1 MKVLVIGGTGMI
13 GANTAVHLSDSGH
26 AVTVAGRHEPD
37 ADSLAAGLPVL
48 LGDYAHDGFDEA
60 ALAPFDAVVFAAG
73 QDIRHVTG
81 WGDEEFWRTYQID
94 GVTAI
99 AARAKRAGVGRFVQ
113 IGSYYHQVRPD
124 LAETNPYVDARRLAD
139 EGARALAG
147 DGFTVCTL
155 NPPSI
160 VGMAPGR
167 STRQFAKMLAWADG
181 ELIGKVPDFA
191 PVGGTNYLSVRS
203 LAEAVEGALLRGESG
218 AAYLVGDE
226 NLSFRDYFQLIFDV
240 SGSGRVLAERD
251 EEHPFLPDRVLV
263 PGRGATISYEP
274 DARETELLGYRRRD
288 VRPMLEKM
296 AAAVR

>member
-13 GANTAVHLSDSGH
+13 GANTAVHLSGSGH

-37 ADSLAAGLPVL
+37 ADSLVAGLPVL
-48 LGDYAHDGFDEA
+48 LGDYAHGGFDEA

-73 QDIRHVTG
+73 QDIRHVSG
-81 WGDEEFWRTYQID
+81 WGDEEFWRTYQIE

-124 LAETNPYVDARRLAD
+124 LAETNSYVDARRLAD

-167 STRQFAKMLAWADG
+167 STRQFAKMLAWAEG
-181 ELIGKVPDFA
+181 KLAGKVPDFA
-191 PVGGTNYLSVRS
+191 PAGGTNYLSVRS

-240 SGSGRVLAERD
+240 SGSGRVLEERD

-263 PGRGATISYEP
+263 PGRGATIAYEP

-288 VRPMLEKM
+288 VRAMLEEM
-296 AAAVR
+296 AAVVR